1 MADNAWDGM
10 DEALAKMR
18 GLAPGLV
25 KKGIRAAARRG
36 AKVFAD
42 AAKSGA
48 RRINDPDTSEEIAK
62 NIVIRESGREGKKLQ
77 AIVMRVGVLGGAKS
91 YKNNKLNEKSGRAG
105 KSYSTGG
112 SKSNPGG
119 DTFYWRFL
127 EFGTSEMR
135 AQPFM
140 RPALDANLD
149 KATAAVVRELIPQID
164 KQIKKAAK

>member
-1 MADNAWDGM
+1 MAANAWDGM

-42 AAKSGA
+42 AAKVGA
-48 RRINDPDTSEEIAK
+48 KRIDDPQSAANIAK
-62 NIVIRESGREGKKLQ
+62 NIVIRESGKEGKKLN
-77 AIVMRVGVLGGAKS
+77 AIVMRVGVKGGARPDNHDP
-91 YKNNKLNEKSGRAG
+91 KN
-105 KSYSTGG
+105 TGH
-112 SKSNPGG
+112 
-119 DTFYWRFL
+119 FRFL

-135 AQPFM
+135 AQPFL
-140 RPALDANLD
+140 RPAMTSNIDR
-149 KATAAVVRELIPQID
+149 ATAAVVRELIPQID